1 MDNKLGDQ
9 WVPCSGCG
17 YSVTISELDDNG
29 DCETCQ
35 ASTFSRLADRMSTLG
50 FVLTRADTLAP
61 VEGAPDRLAGTF
73 DGVNIVVSY
82 KVSDSAAIFLACH
95 TFGHCQSWI
104 RDPSLREQD
113 ASDPSWAGRPD
124 RVSFAQASENEANC
138 YGLGLLTEVA
148 PEHVETYLDLA
159 RKDWKAF
166 ANYLGDSDD
175 TQLGEIVP
183 NVDLR
188 AAVSTVRIAAAF
200 ELD

>member
-1 MDNKLGDQ
+1 M
-9 WVPCSGCG
+9 P
-17 YSVTISELDDNG
+17 
-29 DCETCQ
+29 
-35 ASTFSRLADRMSTLG
+35 STFSRLADHMAMLG
-50 FVLTRADTLAP
+50 FALTRSDALPP

-73 DGVNIVVSY
+73 DGINIVVSS
-82 KVSDSAAIFLACH
+82 KVSDDVAIFLACH

-138 YGLGLLTEVA
+138 YGLALLTEVA

-159 RKDWKAF
+159 RKDWRAF
-166 ANYLGDSDD
+166 ANYIGDSDD

-183 NVDLR
+183 NGDLR
-188 AAVSTVRIAAAF
+188 VATAKVRIAAAF
-200 ELD
+200 DL